1 MLSCVTMSHYL
12 QDALAPTL
20 TSKNMHIFTDS
31 LLNLQCIQRGKGK
44 CKPWEEQRV
53 CKILD
58 RKGESMIGFCPGVL
72 NPSNLPSRGCTMDEL
87 LERLDFWKYG
97 PKFLKLPKSEWP
109 KQPSPAEKSLDENK
123 DLKEDS
129 QDKEEV
135 ELYFAQ
141 LKAIKFESANAT
153 KP

>member
-1 MLSCVTMSHYL
+1 
-12 QDALAPTL
+12 
-20 TSKNMHIFTDS
+20 
-31 LLNLQCIQRGKGK
+31 
-44 CKPWEEQRV
+44 
-53 CKILD
+53 
-58 RKGESMIGFCPGVL
+58 
-72 NPSNLPSRGCTMDEL
+72 MDEL

-141 LKAIKFESANAT
+141 LKAIKFESANAKAMT
-153 KP
+153 IKESTYEDELGLGKLLQRCSSLQTIR